1 MKEEKTFLASNL
13 KYLRETSK
21 YTQKDIGTFCGK
33 GATAVGNWETGIR
46 EPSVVDLYNLAK
58 TFDVPINDL
67 IGKDLRFDN
76 AELIDTVFNGR
87 IPILGS
93 IKAGIPIEAQ
103 EDICGYI
110 DIPKEWCKGGKK
122 YFALKISG
130 DSMETKYQDGDIVVI
145 EQTTDVAKINNK
157 DCVVMVNPS
166 DATFKH
172 ITITD
177 DGIVLAPLNTSKYQ
191 LKFYTKE
198 QVVSLPV
205 IVLGVA
211 IEKRTRL

>member
-1 MKEEKTFLASNL
+1 MTNYFSKNL
-13 KYLRETSK
+13 KYLRENNGYTISSLSK
-21 YTQKDIGTFCGK
+21 RLKVNHSTLSRWESENN
-33 GATAVGNWETGIR
+33 GAT
-46 EPSVVDLYNLAK
+46 VDSAI
-58 TFDVPINDL
+58 DVSNYFNIPLSDL
-67 IGKDLRFDN
+67 IGRDLQLDN
-76 AELIDTVFNGR
+76 AELIDTVFNGK
-87 IPILGS
+87 IPVLGT

-110 DIPKEWCKGGKK
+110 DIPNEWTRGGKK
-122 YFALKISG
+122 FFGLKISG
-130 DSMETKYQDGDIVVI
+130 DSMADKYQDGDIVVI

-205 IVLGVA
+205 VVLGVA

>member
-1 MKEEKTFLASNL
+1 MPNYFSKNL
-13 KYLRETSK
+13 KYLRENKGYSLSRLA
-21 YTQKDIGTFCGK
+21 KDLKINQSTLSRWEAENNGATLDSAVDVARYFDVSLAELIGT
-33 GATAVGNWETGIR
+33 
-46 EPSVVDLYNLAK
+46 DLKL
-58 TFDVPINDL
+58 
-67 IGKDLRFDN
+67 DN

-191 LKFYTKE
+191 LKFYTKD
-198 QVVSLPV
+198 QVVNLPV
-205 IVLGVA
+205 VVLGVA

>member
-1 MKEEKTFLASNL
+1 MIYKSKKATRDGRSYFFRIKYRDVLGVQHDYASK
-13 KYLRETSK
+13 KYLTKKEATLDSAVDVARYFDVSLAEL
-21 YTQKDIGTFCGK
+21 IGT
-33 GATAVGNWETGIR
+33 
-46 EPSVVDLYNLAK
+46 DLKL
-58 TFDVPINDL
+58 
-67 IGKDLRFDN
+67 DN

-191 LKFYTKE
+191 LKFYTKD

-205 IVLGVA
+205 VVLGVA

>member
-1 MKEEKTFLASNL
+1 MPNYFSKNL
-13 KYLRETSK
+13 KYLRENKGYSLSRLA
-21 YTQKDIGTFCGK
+21 KDLKINQSTLSRWEAENNGATLDSAVDVARYFDVSLAELIGT
-33 GATAVGNWETGIR
+33 
-46 EPSVVDLYNLAK
+46 DLKL
-58 TFDVPINDL
+58 
-67 IGKDLRFDN
+67 DN

-157 DCVVMVNPS
+157 DCVVMVNPH

-191 LKFYTKE
+191 LKFYTKD

>member
-1 MKEEKTFLASNL
+1 MPNYFSKNL
-13 KYLRETSK
+13 KYLRENKGYSLSRLA
-21 YTQKDIGTFCGK
+21 KDLKINQSTLSRWEAENNGATLDSAVDVARYFDVSLAELIGT
-33 GATAVGNWETGIR
+33 
-46 EPSVVDLYNLAK
+46 DLKL
-58 TFDVPINDL
+58 
-67 IGKDLRFDN
+67 DN

-191 LKFYTKE
+191 LKFYTKD

>member
-1 MKEEKTFLASNL
+1 MPNYFSKNL
-13 KYLRETSK
+13 KYLRENKGYSLSRLA
-21 YTQKDIGTFCGK
+21 KDLKINQSTLSRWEAENNGATLDSAVDVARYFDVSLAELIGT
-33 GATAVGNWETGIR
+33 
-46 EPSVVDLYNLAK
+46 DLKL
-58 TFDVPINDL
+58 
-67 IGKDLRFDN
+67 DN